1 MDVSDLGPAESFAAG
16 AVGRPGRRTFY
27 IRVVAGSATH
37 WFLLEK
43 EQVAALA
50 SQSMEL
56 LVESGIQAD
65 EQAVERLLAESPE
78 LEEPSAVTFRVG
90 AMALR
95 AATDAGLI
103 TVILQSTDEEEDETE
118 ARAVSFVVAPEQL
131 RAMALAGLQAVSAG
145 RPICPRCRLP
155 EDPEGHDCP
164 AVNGHRRR

>member
-1 MDVSDLGPAESFAAG
+1 MDVSDLGAAESFTAG
-16 AVGRPGRRTFY
+16 AVGRPGHRTFY
-27 IRVVAGSATH
+27 IRVTAGSATH

-50 SQSMEL
+50 SQSLEL

-65 EQAVERLLAESPE
+65 EQAVERLLAETPE

-95 AATDAGLI
+95 ATTDAGLI
-103 TVILQSTDEEEDETE
+103 TVILQSTEEENETE
-118 ARAVSFVVAPEQL
+118 TRAVSFVVAPEQL